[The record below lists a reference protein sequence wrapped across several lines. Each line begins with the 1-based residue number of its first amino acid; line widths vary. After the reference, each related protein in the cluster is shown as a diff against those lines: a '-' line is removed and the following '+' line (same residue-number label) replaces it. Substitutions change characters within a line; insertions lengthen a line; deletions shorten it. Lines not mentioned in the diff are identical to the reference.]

1 MKKLLTTISTITLS
15 LSLLLTPILTTPTL
29 ASEASLNP
37 NQQISQQS
45 LLSTTSIK
53 PTKVTLN
60 CKTITLN
67 TSSTTTLIPTISPS
81 NATNQ
86 SVTWKSSNTKIAT
99 INSEGLI
106 TGIKAGKATITATTV
121 DGKKTAKC
129 IVTVKTAPITT
140 ITSISDITQTINQ
153 NDDYTLPSTVVAV
166 MSDNSTKQLPITW
179 NPSNVNTSN
188 SGTYYFYGKV
198 IGWNDDVKLTLTINS
213 TAPIVSS
220 IANVS
225 VTTTVGTV
233 PILPYQVVATMSDR
247 TTKNVNVTWVAPL
260 TSQYASVGTFIVNGS
275 IAESFTIKAIA
286 NVTVVN
292 PELTISSIANIN
304 KTINQNDVY
313 SLPSTIEAIMSDNSR
328 KQVSVI
334 WSPSDVNTSIV
345 GNYKFIGTVED
356 TTIKASLTII
366 VLEKQ
371 LTIKEVQTLILGAWM
386 TSNGKTTYEF
396 FNDYSLKVVHNYST
410 WYTEDESKYTFSSPT
425 RIKIQNIRWYD
436 STFRKWYDGNLIT
449 TNNIKINNNELR
461 FLNFNDYGDLILRK
475 IWAT

>member
-1 MKKLLTTISTITLS
+1 MKKKKLLSTISTITLS
-15 LSLLLTPILTTPTL
+15 LSLLLTPILTSPTL
-29 ASEASLNP
+29 ASEVSSP
-37 NQQISQQS
+37 QQS
-45 LLSTTSIK
+45 SSLLTKTIK

-60 CKTITLN
+60 CKTTIIN
-67 TSSTTTLIPTISPS
+67 TGSTTTLTPTISPS
-81 NATNQ
+81 NATNK

-106 TGIKAGKATITATTV
+106 TAIKAGKVTITVTTV
-121 DGKKTAKC
+121 DNKKTAKC
-129 IVTVKTAPITT
+129 IVTVKTAPIAT
-140 ITSISDITQTINQ
+140 IASISDINKTINQ
-153 NDDYTLPSTVVAV
+153 NDNYTLPSTVVAA
-166 MSDNSTKQLPITW
+166 MSNNTTKQLPITW
-179 NPSNVNTSN
+179 NPSDVNTSN
-188 SGTYYFYGKV
+188 SGIYYFYGKV

-213 TAPIVSS
+213 TALIVSS

-225 VTTTVGTV
+225 ITTTAGTA

-260 TSQYASVGTFIVNGS
+260 TSQYDSVGTFIVNGS

>member
-1 MKKLLTTISTITLS
+1 MKKKKLLSTISTITLS
-15 LSLLLTPILTTPTL
+15 LSLLLTPILTSPTL
-29 ASEASLNP
+29 ASEVSSP
-37 NQQISQQS
+37 QQS
-45 LLSTTSIK
+45 SSLLTKTIK

-60 CKTITLN
+60 CKTTIIN
-67 TSSTTTLIPTISPS
+67 TGSTTTLTPTISPS
-81 NATNQ
+81 NATNK

-106 TGIKAGKATITATTV
+106 TAIKAGKVTITVTTV
-121 DGKKTAKC
+121 DNKKTAKC
-129 IVTVKTAPITT
+129 IVTVKTAPIAT
-140 ITSISDITQTINQ
+140 IASISDINKTINQ
-153 NDDYTLPSTVVAV
+153 NDNYTLPSTVVAA
-166 MSDNSTKQLPITW
+166 MSNNTTKQLPITW
-179 NPSNVNTSN
+179 NPSDVNTSN
-188 SGTYYFYGKV
+188 SGIYYFYGKV

-260 TSQYASVGTFIVNGS
+260 TSQYDSVGTFIVNGS